1 MTAKFPSPD
10 EKPNAS
16 SARRKRRR
24 QRPMW
29 FALALTTGTAAAI
42 VLLGFWFRSDVP
54 TPSRS
59 GAIEVPLGVEEAAIV
74 RYRGPQL
81 KARPYR
87 RGSSIN
93 VRIARKERQADV
105 TVYDVRYVVNQ
116 PGDFDLVDYLT
127 TVSGQ
132 PPTDLPPFK
141 VRGMTQLTKDLET
154 RIQEIEQV
162 DIHIPHFYY
171 ETLSGL
177 GVLWGLW
184 LVGLVFVG
192 RRSDQRE
199 QQQASPPPSLE
210 QRIGVLLERLR
221 HGDLSVEEN
230 AVLEQLLLQHWAEQ
244 SGTEEQ
250 RLAEV
255 CRQLRNDSPFS
266 DAYATMQAY
275 MHHRESAVTR
285 KAFLEASLATCS
297 MAVATMRGQK
307 NGAGA

>member
-29 FALALTTGTAAAI
+29 FALALTMGTAAAV

-93 VRIARKERQADV
+93 VRIARQERKAGV
-105 TVYDVRYVVNQ
+105 VVYDLRYVVNQ

-132 PPTDLPPFK
+132 PPTDLPAFR

-162 DIHIPHFYY
+162 EIHIPHLYY

-177 GVLWGLW
+177 GLLWGLW
-184 LVGLVFVG
+184 LIGLVFVG
-192 RRSDQRE
+192 RRPGQGEQR
-199 QQQASPPPSLE
+199 QAPPPPSLE
-210 QRIGVLLERLR
+210 QRIRVLLERLR
-221 HGDLSVEEN
+221 HDDLSIQEN
-230 AVLEQLLLQHWAEQ
+230 ALLEQLLLQHWAEQ
-244 SGTEEQ
+244 SGATEA
-250 RLAEV
+250 RLAEA
-255 CRQLRNDSPFS
+255 CRQLRNDSTFS
-266 DAYATMQAY
+266 DAYAKLQAY
-275 MHHRESAVTR
+275 MHHRESGVTR
-285 KAFLEASLATCS
+285 KALLEASLATCS
-297 MAVATMRGQK
+297 SAVENTKPQN
-307 NGAGA
+307 NGVGA